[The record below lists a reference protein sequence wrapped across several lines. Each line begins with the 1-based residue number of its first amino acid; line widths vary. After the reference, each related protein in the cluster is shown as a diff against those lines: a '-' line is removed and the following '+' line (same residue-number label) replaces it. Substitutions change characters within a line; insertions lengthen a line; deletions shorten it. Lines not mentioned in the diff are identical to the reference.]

1 MEELK
6 KRLQL
11 ILDRAIQ
18 EIFDEIDKEKEN
30 WIEELEARQ
39 IKE

>member
-30 WIEELEARQ
+30 WLEELEAKQ